1 VIRRGQAR
9 DGIAYGPLT
18 DLPDWSFAGKKD
30 DPWITVF
37 YNILILFF
45 TKAIDHKFLWVIG

>member
-1 VIRRGQAR
+1 VDRRGQAR

-30 DPWITVF
+30 VP
-37 YNILILFF
+37 
-45 TKAIDHKFLWVIG
+45 